1 MAITYADVFALIGEW
16 VERSNEFK
24 SLYTTIDGYQN
35 EVMGDYSS
43 QSQWT
48 LAASI
53 PDRFKGFKDGVRGWI
68 NIVNAEAFKV
78 LTDNSL
84 VVSQLPIGGS
94 TDLDQIMTALWKAMI
109 DDTATIKRSTVSL
122 GSVTNTTSGSYSGQL
137 LVSKV
142 LDGFNAPGTGLKKNR
157 LYSGVDSE
165 VSCDDSVTVK
175 CIQDSEMSSGVQ
187 EGGEQW
193 IAYGSPKVGWF
204 DYGTEGSGMNR
215 GLTTLTA
222 GTSQWLINP
231 DFESNS
237 GNTPTSWTVDAGTV
251 GTHIFTGTS
260 TDAYRGSN
268 ALKITGD
275 GSTAT
280 LGISQSVQASV
291 DPRRRY
297 LLAAW
302 VKGQSS
308 TAAGTLTIKF
318 TGTGYTASST
328 EKIELDQTALS
339 AATSYGLQ
347 YFWINFPAEIPSD
360 LKLVITVT
368 GTLTNAKSICIDGIT
383 FGPAVYENGVAM
395 AIVAGSTKFLVGDQS
410 TFTVTNNDAGVFQ
423 SWFRA
428 ATGYQ
433 LPSSASPSIADS
445 YAT

>member
-16 VERSNEFK
+16 IERTNEFR
-24 SLYTTIDGYQN
+24 SLYATIDGYQT
-35 EVMGDYSS
+35 EVMGDYSG
-43 QSQWT
+43 QSQWA
-48 LAASI
+48 LASSI
-53 PDRFKGFKDGVRGWI
+53 PDRFRGFKDSVRGWI
-68 NIVNAEAFKV
+68 NICNAEASRV
-78 LTDNSL
+78 LTDTTL
-84 VVSQLPIGGS
+84 VVGQLPIGGQ
-94 TDLDQIMTALWKAMI
+94 TDLPTVLTALWKDMV
-109 DDTATIKRSTVSL
+109 DNSQTIKRSTVSL

-137 LVSKV
+137 LISKV
-142 LDGFNAPGTGLKKNR
+142 LDGYNAPGTGLLKNR
-157 LYSGVDSE
+157 LYAGTDSE

-175 CIQDSEMSSGVQ
+175 CIQDSESGGVS

-193 IAYGSPKVGWF
+193 TAYGSPRVGWF

-215 GLTTLTA
+215 GLTTLNA
-222 GTSQWLINP
+222 GTTQWLLNP

-251 GTHIFTGTS
+251 STHIFTGTS
-260 TDAYRGSN
+260 TDAYRGTSS
-268 ALKITGD
+268 LKFLGD

-280 LGISQSVQASV
+280 LQISQTVVGRV
-291 DPRRRY
+291 DPKRRY

-328 EKIELDQTALS
+328 EKIEMDATALA
-339 AATSYGLQ
+339 AATSYTLKN
-347 YFWINFPAEIPSD
+347 FWINMPAEVPDD
-360 LKLVITVT
+360 LKLVISVT
-368 GTLTNAKSICIDGIT
+368 GTLTSAKSVCVDGIA

-410 TFTVTNNDAGVFQ
+410 TFTVTNNDAGVIQ

-428 ATGYQ
+428 AYGFQ
-433 LPSSASPSIADS
+433 LPSDASPSIADS

>member
-16 VERSNEFK
+16 VERTNEFRA
-24 SLYTTIDGYQN
+24 LYATIDGYQT

-53 PDRFKGFKDGVRGWI
+53 PDRFKSFKDGVRGWI
-68 NIVNAEAFKV
+68 NICNAEAFKV
-78 LTDNSL
+78 LTDNTL
-84 VVSQLPIGGS
+84 VAGQLPIGGS
-94 TDLDQIMTALWKAMI
+94 SDLNQIMPALWKAMI
-109 DDTATIKRSTVSL
+109 DDSATIKRSTVSL
-122 GSVTNTTSGSYSGQL
+122 GSVTNTTSGAYSGEL

-142 LDGFNAPGTGLKKNR
+142 LDGYNAPGTGLPKNR
-157 LYSGVDSE
+157 LYAGVDSE

-175 CIQDSEMSSGVQ
+175 CVQDSESGGVT

-215 GLTTLTA
+215 GLTTLNA
-222 GTSQWLINP
+222 GTSQWIVNP

-237 GNTPTSWTVDAGTV
+237 GNTPTSWTVDSGTV

-260 TDAYRGSN
+260 TDAYRGSY

-275 GSTAT
+275 GSQAT
-280 LGISQSVQASV
+280 IGISQSVTGSI

-302 VKGQSS
+302 VKGHAS
-308 TAAGTLTIKF
+308 TASGTLTIKF
-318 TGTGYTASST
+318 AGTGYTAAST
-328 EKIELDQTALS
+328 EKISMDATALS
-339 AATSYGLQ
+339 AQTSYGLE
-347 YFWINFPAEIPSD
+347 YFWINFPAEIPND
-360 LKLVITVT
+360 LELVVEVT
-368 GTLTNAKSICIDGIT
+368 GTLTNAKSVCIDGIA
-383 FGPAVYENGVAM
+383 FGPATYENGVAM

-433 LPSSASPSIADS
+433 LPSDASPSIADS